1 MTLARRRAI
10 LWPRFGRER
19 QFPGHRMAV
28 AGRSTILWMMTD
40 ALLDEEGH
48 PIGHSTPHKPE
59 YHVHFATDPDLG
71 NDLYV
76 RLICSR

>member
-28 AGRSTILWMMTD
+28 AVRSAILWTMTD
-40 ALLDEEGH
+40 ALLRWGDSG
-48 PIGHSTPHKPE
+48 
-59 YHVHFATDPDLG
+59 AT
-71 NDLYV
+71 
-76 RLICSR
+76 ICEWQDAGESAEVPSPTALKRDAQ